1 MNVDDEDDKENRQG
15 GQDEGGRQVN
25 SWKTIIKTETTIA
38 ISFV

>member
-25 SWKTIIKTETTIA
+25 SWKTIINTETTIA
-38 ISFV
+38 ISFA